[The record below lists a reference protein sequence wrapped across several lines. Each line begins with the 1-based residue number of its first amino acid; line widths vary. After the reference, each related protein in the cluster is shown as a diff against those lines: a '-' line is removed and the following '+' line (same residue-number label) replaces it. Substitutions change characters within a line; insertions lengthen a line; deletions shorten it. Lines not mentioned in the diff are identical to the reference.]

1 MIYVNGCSY
10 SLSNGK
16 NYGDYLSDITGKNL
30 MHKGIK
36 GSSNDR
42 IFRTTTR
49 DLLKLKQNGINDCLV
64 CLGLTFWF
72 RTEIWIENHGIDK
85 WYKFGYDDGEFVSFQ
100 AITDTNW
107 FGKNAINKDIPDLYK
122 NYIKEWVT
130 TVNVDSAIVNTLYH
144 ACLLLNLCKSL
155 GYKLLI
161 FWAADVS
168 EDICRI
174 DKNLDSLRDFYKQ
187 FNDKN
192 SFDLLQYCF
201 VKDCF
206 DSGYKPFDSEYK
218 HGHPDTNAHKEFAN
232 KICNKLGITK

>member
-16 NYGDYLSDITGKNL
+16 NYGDYLSEITGKNL
-30 MHKGIK
+30 LHKGIK

-64 CLGLTFWF
+64 CVGLTFWF

-100 AITDTNW
+100 TITD
-107 FGKNAINKDIPDLYK
+107 KVKINKDIPGFYK
-122 NYIKEWVT
+122 NYFKEWIKNL
-130 TVNVDSAIVNTLYH
+130 NVDGAIVNTMH
-144 ACLLLNLCKSL
+144 QSCLLLHLCKSL
-155 GYKLLI
+155 GYNLLI

-168 EDICRI
+168 QDISRI
-174 DKNLDSLRDFYKQ
+174 DKNLESLKDFYNE

-206 DSGYKPFDSEYK
+206 DSGYKPFDSEHQ
-218 HGHPDTNAHKEFAN
+218 HGHPDTTAHKEFAY